1 MFPVSARAPPSTAAS
16 WSRAA
21 SCGAPL
27 QASKPAC
34 HVCSAPLPHFPCQ
47 APPELQQFD
56 SPAPF
61 VPHALQLRLASRAPP
76 PAVAS
81 GPGAV
86 WSAAASCTAAPL
98 HALKPACHVCSAP
111 SPQLPCQAPPSL
123 QQLAVPASFLP
134 HTPQAELAPAARCTG
149 SIVRGRSARAY
160 GAAAPRAP
168 PTEQSASKVRRATLS
183 APRGILASGSWRGGG
198 RPGPGSVVHRGVLR
212 ASLLHRKKVFLVAK
226 RAPRERPR
234 FGN

>member
-1 MFPVSARAPPSTAAS
+1 MLPVSARAPPSLVAF

-21 SCGAPL
+21 SRGAPL
-27 QASKPAC
+27 QASNPAC
-34 HVCSAPLPHFPCQ
+34 HVCSAPLPHLPCQ

-61 VPHALQLRLASRAPP
+61 VPHALQLRLASRGPP
-76 PAVAS
+76 PAVGS

-134 HTPQAELAPAARCTG
+134 HTAQAELAPAARCTG
-149 SIVRGRSARAY
+149 SIVRGGSARAY

-168 PTEQSASKVRRATLS
+168 LHGRCARARGTLALS
-183 APRGILASGSWRGGG
+183 AARRGGVLPHSS
-198 RPGPGSVVHRGVLR
+198 RAWPNRRNAVPCYKAVH
-212 ASLLHRKKVFLVAK
+212 ASR
-226 RAPRERPR
+226 
-234 FGN
+234 